1 MYGAL
6 DVPGGEFC
14 YVSAGHPGPVHLP
27 RDGRPAVLKNPGFPV
42 GLTEEAYTE
51 RTVRLAAGDRLF
63 LYSDGLPEA
72 MGAAGEP
79 YGDARLPAAIDRG
92 RSVPLATAVADLLA
106 DVVRWSGE
114 SGPQDDVSIV
124 ATELAA
130 PPVEN
135 GRSSET

>member
-1 MYGAL
+1 M
-6 DVPGGEFC
+6 D
-14 YVSAGHPGPVHLP
+14 
-27 RDGRPAVLKNPGFPV
+27 
-42 GLTEEAYTE
+42 
-51 RTVRLAAGDRLF
+51 
-63 LYSDGLPEA
+63 
-72 MGAAGEP
+72 AAGEP
-79 YGDARLPAAIDRG
+79 YGDARLPAAIDRD